1 MMILN
6 LYKFNELRI
15 YLVIIK
21 TNKEN
26 KQTIKCRNRFGVNMV
41 GIRGA
46 ITVES
51 NEKDAI
57 IAATRELLSEIIKEN
72 ELSEGEIVAIIFSST
87 KDLTKAF
94 PAEAARKM
102 GYNETALFC
111 CQELCIEESIERC
124 VRVLIFA
131 DGDRLNKKTVKF
143 VYLKGAKALRS

>member
-1 MMILN
+1 
-6 LYKFNELRI
+6 
-15 YLVIIK
+15 
-21 TNKEN
+21 
-26 KQTIKCRNRFGVNMV
+26 MV